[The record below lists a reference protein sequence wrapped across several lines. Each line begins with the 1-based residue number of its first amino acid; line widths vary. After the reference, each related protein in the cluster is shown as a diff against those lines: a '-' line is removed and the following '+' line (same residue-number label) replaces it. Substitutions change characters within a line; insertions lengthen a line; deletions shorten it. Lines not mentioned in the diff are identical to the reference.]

1 MSLTPLTPVAPIPC
15 PPPPP
20 AAPQESAPLAH
31 ILAFQ
36 AMNGRLPSELKFR
49 ESTAQ

>member
-1 MSLTPLTPVAPIPC
+1 MSLTPLTPVVPC
-15 PPPPP
+15 PPPPH
-20 AAPQESAPLAH
+20 APQESAPLAH

>member
-15 PPPPP
+15 PPP
-20 AAPQESAPLAH
+20 QESAPLVH

-49 ESTAQ
+49 ESTAH

>member
-1 MSLTPLTPVAPIPC
+1 MSLTPVAPIPN
-15 PPPPP
+15 PPP
-20 AAPQESAPLAH
+20 PQESAPLAH

-36 AMNGRLPSELKFR
+36 AKNGRLPSKLKFR

>member
-1 MSLTPLTPVAPIPC
+1 MSLTPLTPVVPC
-15 PPPPP
+15 PPPH
-20 AAPQESAPLAH
+20 APQESAPLAH

>member
-15 PPPPP
+15 PAP
-20 AAPQESAPLAH
+20 PQESAPLAH

>member
-15 PPPPP
+15 PAPPP
-20 AAPQESAPLAH
+20 PQESAPLAH

>member
-1 MSLTPLTPVAPIPC
+1 MSLTPLTPVVPC
-15 PPPPP
+15 PP
-20 AAPQESAPLAH
+20 APQESAPLAH

>member
-1 MSLTPLTPVAPIPC
+1 MSLTPLTPVVPC
-15 PPPPP
+15 PAPPPP
-20 AAPQESAPLAH
+20 PQESAPLAH

>member
-1 MSLTPLTPVAPIPC
+1 MSLTPLTPVVPC

-20 AAPQESAPLAH
+20 PHAPQESAPLAH

>member
-1 MSLTPLTPVAPIPC
+1 MSLTPLTPVVPC
-15 PPPPP
+15 PAPPP
-20 AAPQESAPLAH
+20 APQESAPLAH